1 MFKKAEMEP
10 LAKKNLCYRILKTE
24 DNYYLLDVERPFL
37 IIYFLPLLIYFVPH
51 RCYEM
56 SKEEYEQLSQSEEQ
70 NARLK
75 EAFEKHGLGYGLG
88 TGLGAMLL
96 SRVFDINQFLKF
108 DSSRI
113 SNFLAI
119 LIVLLVFGLRL
130 WLTASYEVPSRLKN
144 RGYHK
149 IYLYPRFVKELLFS
163 IFLYIMSVLF
173 TIVLISGFLTNQ
185 VDNYIVHIGLL
196 IFLTFWLFV
205 GNMFFMRPASNYW
218 IKIKEKKRRKNFMDS
233 FN

>member
-1 MFKKAEMEP
+1 MFKKAEMKL
-10 LAKKNLCYRILKTE
+10 LAKRNLRYRILKTE

-37 IIYFLPLLIYFVPH
+37 IVYFLPLLIYFVPH
-51 RCYEM
+51 RCYEI
-56 SKEEYEQLSQSEEQ
+56 SKEEYEQLSQSEEE

-75 EAFEKHGLGYGLG
+75 EAFEKHGLGYGFG
-88 TGLGAMLL
+88 AGVGAMLL

-130 WLTASYEVPSRLKN
+130 CLTVAYEVPSGLKN
-144 RGYHK
+144 SGYHT
-149 IYLYPRFVKELLFS
+149 IYVYPRFVKELLFS
-163 IFLYIMSVLF
+163 IFAYIMSVLF
-173 TIVLISGFLTNQ
+173 TVMIIAAFLTNIM
-185 VDNYIVHIGLL
+185 DNYIGHIGLL
-196 IFLTFWLFV
+196 IFLTFWLFI

-218 IKIKEKKRRKNFMDS
+218 IRIKNG
-233 FN
+233 

>member
-10 LAKKNLCYRILKTE
+10 LARKNLRYRILKTE
-24 DNYYLLDVERPFL
+24 DRYYLLDVERPFL
-37 IIYFLPLLIYFVPH
+37 IVYFLPLLIYFVPH

-56 SKEEYEQLSQSEEQ
+56 SKEEYEQLSQSMEK

-75 EAFEKHGLGYGLG
+75 EVFEKHGLGYGFG
-88 TGLGAMLL
+88 AGVGAMLL

-130 WLTASYEVPSRLKN
+130 WLTVAYEVPSRLKN

-149 IYLYPRFVKELLFS
+149 IYVYPCFVKELLFS
-163 IFLYIMSVLF
+163 IFAYIMSVLF
-173 TIVLISGFLTNQ
+173 TVMIIAAFLTNIM
-185 VDNYIVHIGLL
+185 DNYIGHIGLL
-196 IFLTFWLFV
+196 IFLSFWLFI

-218 IKIKEKKRRKNFMDS
+218 IKIKEKKRS
-233 FN
+233 I